1 MHEHESLTLLIERAR
16 GGDGSALD
24 RVFRE
29 AYDDLHA
36 LARSRLDRGGRNT
49 LLDTTALVH
58 ESYLRLLNARRLE
71 IRDQQHFLRYAAHVM
86 RSVVVDLVRER
97 RTERRGG
104 QAIQVTLDTG
114 VVDEAVAGEEEILR
128 VHDALEDLARFDRRL
143 VEVVEMR
150 YFAGMTEAEVA
161 TALAMSERT
170 VRRDWEKAKL
180 LLAAALR

>member
-1 MHEHESLTLLIERAR
+1 MDEGDSLTLLIERAR
-16 GGDGSALD
+16 GGDGGALD

-29 AYDDLHA
+29 AYAELHA

-71 IRDQQHFLRYAAHVM
+71 IRDQRHFLRYAAHVM

-97 RTERRGG
+97 RTDRRGG
-104 QAIQVTLDTG
+104 GLVEVTFDTG
-114 VVDEAVAGEEEILR
+114 IVDEAVAGEEEILR
-128 VHDALEDLARFDRRL
+128 VHDALEDLARLDPRL

-150 YFAGMTEAEVA
+150 YFAGMTEVEVA
-161 TALAMSERT
+161 TALGLSERT